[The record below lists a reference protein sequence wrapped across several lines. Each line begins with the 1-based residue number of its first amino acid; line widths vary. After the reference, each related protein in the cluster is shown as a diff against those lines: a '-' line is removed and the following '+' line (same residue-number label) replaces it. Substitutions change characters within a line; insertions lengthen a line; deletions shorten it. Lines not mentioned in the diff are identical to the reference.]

1 MDFSAIKRKQIL
13 LASALGLGVMMII
26 GTFLWVLVD
35 ESGLHRESSESFKKT
50 DITTAGRRINP
61 QEIWV
66 QRMENEAKLTRET
79 LKSIEGLL
87 MENIKSHARSSDTVE
102 DLKKQVQELQSNPI
116 FLPSQEGEDL
126 GTPALEE
133 NQLLPSN
140 DDFSSGPGLRG
151 PQAVRKIIFHLSKAE
166 GRGPAKA
173 KSTVDNTLPAGTYA
187 KGTLLSGVDAST
199 SISSASDPRPV
210 LLRLVDPGNL
220 PRHFKS
226 DLKNCHLLA
235 SAYGDLS
242 SERVYMRLEKL
253 TCTEPLTGEISETV
267 VSGYVAGED
276 GRVGV
281 RGVVADRAGE
291 VMRNSLLG
299 GFLSG
304 MSSFFGAQQQR
315 SAFPISPFGQTNAL
329 NAEQMLK
336 SGAAQGTG
344 NALDKY
350 AEFFIKRAEQ
360 LQPVLQVAAGR
371 KVDIVFTHGVKFGET
386 GVKKAIAKVR
396 DRSREAIAQKI
407 ENQPSEL
414 PSNFPEQSQENTYE

>member
-1 MDFSAIKRKQIL
+1 MDTLKRKQL
-13 LASALGLGVMMII
+13 VLAACLGTAAVTIVGGFLWTLVDDGSI
-26 GTFLWVLVD
+26 GTGGGP
-35 ESGLHRESSESFKKT
+35 SKTT
-50 DITTAGRRINP
+50 DITTAARRVNP

-66 QRMENEAKLTRET
+66 QRMENEAKLTAGK
-79 LKSIEGLL
+79 LKAMESL
-87 MENIKSHARSSDTVE
+87 MQANIAGQVE
-102 DLKKQVQELQSNPI
+102 LK
-116 FLPSQEGEDL
+116 D
-126 GTPALEE
+126 ALEALKGSMQTGAQTVGQVGAE
-133 NQLLPSN
+133 ESLDNPMDNPMSNQLLPQAE
-140 DDFSSGPGLRG
+140 DFGGKPKT
-151 PQAVRKIIFHLSKAE
+151 PVRKIVFHLSNKE
-166 GRGPAKA
+166 GRGPAKS

-187 KGTLLSGVDAST
+187 KGALLSGVDAST

-220 PRHFKS
+220 PRQFKS
-226 DLKNCHLLA
+226 DLKNCHVLA

-253 TCTEPLTGEISETV
+253 TCTEPLTGEISETQ

-291 VMRNSLLG
+291 VMRNSLMG

-304 MSSFFGAQQQR
+304 VSSFFGAQQQR
-315 SAFPISPFGQTNAL
+315 AAFPISPLGQTNAL

-371 KVDIVFTHGVKFGET
+371 RVDVVFTHGVKFGET

-396 DRSREAIAQKI
+396 DRSREAVAQNI
-407 ENQPSEL
+407 ENQSL
-414 PSNFPEQSQENTYE
+414 PPIPEESRSDQERPYE